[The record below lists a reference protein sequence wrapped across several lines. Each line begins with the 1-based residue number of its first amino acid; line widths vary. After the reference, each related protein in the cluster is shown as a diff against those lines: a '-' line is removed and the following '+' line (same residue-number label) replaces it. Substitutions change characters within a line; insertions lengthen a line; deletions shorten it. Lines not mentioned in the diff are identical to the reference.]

1 MACKILKSPAEAP
14 HFRWREARGS
24 TMEAVARYPVAQRT
38 LDLKT
43 ESAYFRVRL

>member
-1 MACKILKSPAEAP
+1 
-14 HFRWREARGS
+14 
-24 TMEAVARYPVAQRT
+24 MEAAVRYPVAQRT

>member
-1 MACKILKSPAEAP
+1 
-14 HFRWREARGS
+14 
-24 TMEAVARYPVAQRT
+24 MEAVAPTEAARYPVAQRT

>member
-1 MACKILKSPAEAP
+1 
-14 HFRWREARGS
+14 
-24 TMEAVARYPVAQRT
+24 MEAAVRYHVPQRT